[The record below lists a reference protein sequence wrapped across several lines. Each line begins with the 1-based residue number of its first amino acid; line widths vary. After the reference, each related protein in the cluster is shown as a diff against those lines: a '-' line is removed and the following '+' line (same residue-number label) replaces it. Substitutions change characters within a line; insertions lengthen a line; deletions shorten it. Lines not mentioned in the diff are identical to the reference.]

1 MHNKIAF
8 AQLQK
13 RIDRPR
19 LPPPRRPR
27 QILPLKQLARTHE
40 RHVLRHNSKPSLK
53 MSNRELQPLFSK
65 EPRIREQLPKSLDL
79 GIRLRHDKHFVAVTY
94 LVELIFDF
102 GDLTTKPL
110 NRLKLQMS
118 RRLHRPT

>member
-8 AQLQK
+8 AQLQE

-40 RHVLRHNSKPSLK
+40 RHMLRHNPEPSLQ
-53 MSNRELQPLFSK
+53 MPDRELQPLLSK
-65 EPRIREQLPKSLDL
+65 QPRIREQLPKPLDL
-79 GIRLRHDKHFVAVTY
+79 RIRLRHDKHFVAVTY
-94 LVELIFDF
+94 LIELIFNL

-110 NRLKLQMS
+110 DRLKLQMS
-118 RRLHRPT
+118 RR